1 MTVQGANSLEVA
13 RQLESL
19 TNITQDWAN
28 AKKMDSPMR
37 FYQFDPTTDARWAE
51 LVDRHPKASVF
62 HSVGWLKA
70 LQLTY
75 GYEPMAFTTSPPTEG
90 LNNGF
95 VFCQIDSWL
104 TGRRLVS
111 LPFSDHCE
119 LLSDSAE
126 DTNFMIRNLQSR
138 LEDQKWR
145 YVEIRPIHEDF
156 QQSGAG
162 ISFRPGT
169 SYFLH
174 RLDLR
179 PDLSIVFRNLDKDS
193 VQRRIQRAQ
202 RAGLSEKCGRSEDL
216 LKEFYALFVM
226 TRRRHGLPPIPYEWF
241 RNLIDCQNKA
251 LEIRVAHKDKLPI
264 AAILSLQFKDVVYY
278 KYGCSDTRFNKF
290 GAMPWLLW
298 SAIVAGKSVGA
309 SKFDMGRTQEDNPGL
324 LAFKNHW
331 VPQPERLAYWRF
343 PAVSSL
349 AWSDHQKLTVAKRI
363 FSYLPNSLLTLTGR
377 LMYRHIG

>member
-1 MTVQGANSLEVA
+1 MSAQGANSMEVA
-13 RQLESL
+13 RQSESL
-19 TNITQDWAN
+19 TNIAQDWAN
-28 AKKMDSPMR
+28 AKNMDSPMS

-75 GYEPMAFTTSPPTEG
+75 GYEPMAFTTSPPTEA
-90 LNNGF
+90 LNNGL

-126 DTNFMIRNLQSR
+126 DANFMIRNLQSR
-138 LEDQKWR
+138 LEDRKWK
-145 YVEIRPIHEDF
+145 YV
-156 QQSGAG
+156 
-162 ISFRPGT
+162 GT
-169 SYFLH
+169 SSDPRGFPAIWCRDFVPTRNKLFSASARSASRLKH
-174 RLDLR
+174 RVPKPRQRLCSA
-179 PDLSIVFRNLDKDS
+179 PDSAGS
-193 VQRRIQRAQ
+193 AGRA
-202 RAGLSEKCGRSEDL
+202 LEKCGRSEDL

-251 LEIRVAHKDKLPI
+251 LDIRVAYKDKLPI

-298 SAIVAGKSVGA
+298 SAIVTGKSVGA
-309 SKFDMGRTQEDNPGL
+309 SKFDMGRTQEDNAGL

-331 VPQPERLAYWRF
+331 VPQPERLDYWRF

-349 AWSDHQKLTVAKRI
+349 AWSDHQKLTDGEAHIFILAK
-363 FSYLPNSLLTLTGR
+363 
-377 LMYRHIG
+377 